1 MDHLGPLIIPD
12 GTTANMNYM
21 LHIIHTEAV
30 RILCEVMG
38 V

>member
-12 GTTANMNYM
+12 ETNANMNYI
-21 LHIIHTEAV
+21 LHITHTEEV